1 MDSTNNQITSNN
13 SANPSP
19 RRHRKPQEHSTI
31 DYVRQWLNFIF
42 MLGAVVGVCIYFL
55 GDKTIGTYIILAA
68 IVVKLSECVIRV
80 FNK

>member
-1 MDSTNNQITSNN
+1 MDTNNNKITPNTSTP
-13 SANPSP
+13 PSP

-31 DYVRQWLNFIF
+31 DYVRQWLNFFF

>member
-1 MDSTNNQITSNN
+1 MDTNNNQTTPNTS
-13 SANPSP
+13 SAPTP